1 MEAMCGKFNH
11 WKSYTESVI
20 QGRPLGSLDK
30 VLYRIRARKS
40 SYVCVRKTYG
50 GPNQWCSCMR
60 YYIELGPVKALIYV
74 TSEWYGHFLRDLPL
88 EEKLRCV
95 FYPQMICKNDVY

>member
-50 GPNQWCSCMR
+50 GPHPMEFMYEVLYRIRASESS
-60 YYIELGPVKALIYV
+60 YIC
-74 TSEWYGHFLRDLPL
+74 DL
-88 EEKLRCV
+88 
-95 FYPQMICKNDVY
+95 